1 MLCWRGRGRG
11 WDSVVDGRAEGDGGG
26 DGGGDRGEDGEGERK
41 RMIPTIFWNRKIH
54 GERI

>member
-11 WDSVVDGRAEGDGGG
+11 WDSVVDGRAEGDGG
-26 DGGGDRGEDGEGERK
+26 EDGEGGRK

-54 GERI
+54 GERT

>member
-1 MLCWRGRGRG
+1 MGGRRGDR
-11 WDSVVDGRAEGDGGG
+11 
-26 DGGGDRGEDGEGERK
+26 GGDRGEDGEGERK